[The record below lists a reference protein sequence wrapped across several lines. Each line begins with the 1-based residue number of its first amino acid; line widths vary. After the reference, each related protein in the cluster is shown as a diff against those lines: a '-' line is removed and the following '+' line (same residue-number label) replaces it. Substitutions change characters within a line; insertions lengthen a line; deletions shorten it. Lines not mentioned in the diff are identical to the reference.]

1 MSKRD
6 QTTFLDFEVEAR
18 DVFEEVKVGLKD
30 LKVVSFL
37 DDRRD
42 VVGKG
47 AIGGVWQRFF
57 EESQKGVDHN
67 DEDGAR
73 ERVSLDDA

>member
-6 QTTFLDFEVEAR
+6 QTTFLDFEIKTR
-18 DVFEEVKVGLKD
+18 DVFEDVKVGLKD

-37 DDRRD
+37 NDRRD

-57 EESQKGVDHN
+57 EEPQKGVDHT
-67 DEDGAR
+67 DEDRAR
-73 ERVSLDDA
+73 KRASFDDA